1 MTSASSPCNLLLVDD
16 SEDDIYLL
24 QRALVRHPQFHVVGH
39 ASDGDAAIE
48 YLSGVGDFADRE
60 RHPLPDLMV
69 LDLKMPGRDG
79 YDVLEW
85 IRGKS
90 PRPRVAV
97 FTASS
102 LETDKTRSTQLGA
115 DLFQTKAFDMG
126 SLDRFITRLYS
137 LCKPSPM

>member
-1 MTSASSPCNLLLVDD
+1 MTAASLCNLLLVDD

-24 QRALVRHPQFHVVGH
+24 QRALARHPQFHIVGH
-39 ASDGDAAIE
+39 APDGDVAID
-48 YLSGVGDFADRE
+48 YLSGTGEFADRK

-97 FTASS
+97 FTASA
-102 LETDKTRSTQLGA
+102 LETDKARSTQLGA
-115 DLFQTKAFDMG
+115 DLFQTKSFDVE
-126 SLDRFITRLYS
+126 SLDHFISRLYT

>member
-1 MTSASSPCNLLLVDD
+1 MTSAFPCNLLLVDD

-24 QRALVRHPQFHVVGH
+24 QRALARHPQFHIVGH
-39 ASDGDAAIE
+39 APDGDVAID
-48 YLSGVGDFADRE
+48 YLSGAGEFADRK

-79 YDVLEW
+79 YEVLEW
-85 IRGKS
+85 IRSKS

-97 FTASS
+97 FTASA
-102 LETDKTRSTQLGA
+102 LDTDKTRSTQLGA
-115 DLFQTKAFDMG
+115 DLFQTKSFEVGA
-126 SLDRFITRLYS
+126 LDRFITRLYS